1 MCEELDIYELKFNEL
16 ISRVYRSVLKTLNMN
31 ITCGQAYTFDQ
42 CIRNQKKKILSFTEF
57 YFNQLHMNEV
67 KDYY

>member
-1 MCEELDIYELKFNEL
+1 MCEELNIYELKFNEL
-16 ISRVYRSVLKTLNMN
+16 ISRVYRSVLKKLNMN
-31 ITCGQAYTFDQ
+31 IACGQGTHLINVFV
-42 CIRNQKKKILSFTEF
+42 IRKKKILSFTEF